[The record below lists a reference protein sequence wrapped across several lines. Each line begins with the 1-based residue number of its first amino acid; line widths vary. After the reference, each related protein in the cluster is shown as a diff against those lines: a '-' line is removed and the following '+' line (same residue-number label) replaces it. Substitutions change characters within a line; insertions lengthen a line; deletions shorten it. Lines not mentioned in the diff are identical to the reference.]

1 LGYRNEFLAC
11 KIEALD
17 LSPAVC
23 VEAKKYLEKYF
34 YVGGMPNAVQTFV
47 SENSLVSV
55 RGLQNQILQT
65 YIADFPLNNSRI
77 NVQRVEKIFHATV
90 TQLGKKIIDQRLDTT
105 SNSVSL
111 LGESDSSVFKLY
123 FLDTG
128 LVDAIMR
135 LDYEI

>member
-1 LGYRNEFLAC
+1 
-11 KIEALD
+11 
-17 LSPAVC
+17 
-23 VEAKKYLEKYF
+23 
-34 YVGGMPNAVQTFV
+34 MPNAVQTFV